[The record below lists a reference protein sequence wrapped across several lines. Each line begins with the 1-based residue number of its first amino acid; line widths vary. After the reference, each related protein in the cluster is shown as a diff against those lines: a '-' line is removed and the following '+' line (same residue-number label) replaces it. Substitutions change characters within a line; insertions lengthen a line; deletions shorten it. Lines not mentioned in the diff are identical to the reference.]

1 MKWINLILLNGKA
14 STTQNLKQ
22 TKQKQ
27 TKNKPA
33 ICPKFAKDKLRW
45 KECYMRSWSEIMK
58 VHTSQVKK
66 TPSVTTTLHSKKNK
80 RYIWNNETI
89 SLLDTNFQTCSKL
102 TSFSFPLKVLQRVFQ
117 R

>member
-1 MKWINLILLNGKA
+1 MKRML
-14 STTQNLKQ
+14 
-22 TKQKQ
+22 
-27 TKNKPA
+27 
-33 ICPKFAKDKLRW
+33 
-45 KECYMRSWSEIMK
+45 YEIMK
-58 VHTSQVKK
+58 WDYESSYIPSKK
-66 TPSVTTTLHSKKNK
+66 TPSVTTTLHSKNNK